1 MNLKNSYP
9 TTVPADDGAANSAG
23 GPCARRS
30 RAGGL
35 KAWFGC
41 LAFTAATLAHAT
53 LPPPSPAQAQ
63 AAAEKKAKADAQAA
77 KDKEAL
83 LATMDKIASRWR
95 SNAAS
100 KGLHTNPPVAV
111 AAPAPAVTAP
121 TTMAAPSGQP
131 GGTQGPAAQAVPIRS
146 EKLGTA
152 PPSADVKKKP

>member
-1 MNLKNSYP
+1 MKLTNLSLVTAPSTDN
-9 TTVPADDGAANSAG
+9 VAACGRGRRAHRSA
-23 GPCARRS
+23 
-30 RAGGL
+30 AGRL
-35 KAWFGC
+35 KALFGC
-41 LAFTAATLAHAT
+41 LALTAATLAHAT

-63 AAAEKKAKADAQAA
+63 AAADKKAKADAQAA

-95 SNAAS
+95 SNASS

-131 GGTQGPAAQAVPIRS
+131 GGTQGPAAQAAPIRS